1 VFDRLLARF
10 RKRRQ
15 PLSQEELA
23 EEEALRHQAEEE
35 RRRAEAEMAEQRA
48 DIERRGGGVSGGWG
62 GW

>member
-1 VFDRLLARF
+1 MFDRLLARF

-23 EEEALRHQAEEE
+23 EKEAIRRQAEEE
-35 RRRAEAEMAEQRA
+35 WRRAEAEMAEQRA
-48 DIERRGGGVSGGWG
+48 EIERRGGGGGL